1 VALCKSYMCERVRVH
16 RLPFVSK
23 GGGMCACV
31 RWEAL
36 FLSKE
41 GGMCATLNPCI
52 NYEQGVVVCAP
63 VGCVDACVY

>member
-1 VALCKSYMCERVRVH
+1 
-16 RLPFVSK
+16 
-23 GGGMCACV
+23 MCACV